1 MSNKQIILRVF
12 KYLKPYRFLF
22 CFGTFFYTSQQFIF
36 PLINSIYIGGVT
48 AAILNS
54 SFSEVMTSTWLM
66 LILLLTS
73 AFLIG
78 LGVYLN
84 TVNIAY
90 AVRDMSIDLF
100 NAFIKTSIESQK
112 HSGEGIA
119 ALNTDID
126 TASGIIDRALSS
138 FLMSVIAASF
148 STVAVF
154 IIDWRMGFGALAVGL
169 LAFFAQS
176 RFAAPLARLGKARL
190 ESNAESV
197 KSLSNILAGALA
209 IKAFNRQDRALI
221 QFDRESGKLKKL
233 AFKQAFIGMWQDL
246 FTTVQ
251 GWLTIIVVFA
261 LGGWLAVAGEID
273 LALIMMV
280 FPLAGAVSSAMSQ
293 IGTVIAGFQPPIVA
307 ARRVFDVI
315 DSASISDEASQTSRE
330 AQNLSPCFAD
340 WSGKYD
346 VVLNSLSFS
355 YKDAST
361 EALKEISLSI
371 AENKMI
377 AFVGESGSSKSTL
390 LRIITG
396 MYERSDLDMKLG
408 DLSFTSDCIY
418 DWRSHFA
425 YVDQSCKLFDM
436 SIAENIAMGV
446 QGDVSE
452 ADIQEAAKR
461 AMAHDFISELPEG
474 YATSCGEKGASLSGG
489 QKQRIAIAR
498 ALCRKAPVLVFDEAT
513 SALDPESERGII
525 ETIEDLRN
533 DHTVLITSHH
543 LHTIT
548 SADLIVVLDDGR
560 IAEQGTHAQ
569 LIEKSGIYKRL
580 LEESTIVTRGLIK
593 QEEQLHG

>member
-1 MSNKQIILRVF
+1 M
-12 KYLKPYRFLF
+12 
-22 CFGTFFYTSQQFIF
+22 
-36 PLINSIYIGGVT
+36 GGVT
-48 AAILNS
+48 AAILNL
-54 SFSEVMTSTWLM
+54 SFTEVMSSTWLM
-66 LILLLTS
+66 LILLLIS
-73 AFLIG
+73 SFLIG

-84 TVNIAY
+84 TIGITY
-90 AVRDMSIDLF
+90 AVRDMSMDLF
-100 NAFIKTSIESQK
+100 KAFIKTSIESQK

-126 TASGIIDRALSS
+126 TASGIIDSALSS

-176 RFAAPLARLGKARL
+176 RFATPLAKHGKARL

-221 QFDRESGKLKKL
+221 QFDKESGKLKKL

-315 DSASISDEASQTSRE
+315 DSASILEETQKSERTAHSSKNITNETEKTTFVKSDE
-330 AQNLSPCFAD
+330 

-346 VVLNSLSFS
+346 ITINNLSFL
-355 YKDAST
+355 YKAASA
-361 EALKEISLSI
+361 EALKEINLSI

-377 AFVGESGSSKSTL
+377 AFVGESGSGKSTL

-396 MYERSDLDMKLG
+396 LYERSDLDMKLG

-436 SIAENIAMGV
+436 SISENIAMGV
-446 QGDVSE
+446 HGEVSE
-452 ADIQEAAKR
+452 EDIHEAAKR
-461 AMAHDFISELPEG
+461 AMAHDFISEQPEG

-525 ETIEDLRN
+525 ETIEDLRS

-543 LHTIT
+543 LHTIMT
-548 SADLIVVLDDGR
+548 ADLIVVLDEGR
-560 IAEQGTHAQ
+560 IAEQGTHTQ
-569 LIEKSGIYKRL
+569 LIEKNGIYKRL
-580 LEESTIVTRGLIK
+580 FEK
-593 QEEQLHG
+593 